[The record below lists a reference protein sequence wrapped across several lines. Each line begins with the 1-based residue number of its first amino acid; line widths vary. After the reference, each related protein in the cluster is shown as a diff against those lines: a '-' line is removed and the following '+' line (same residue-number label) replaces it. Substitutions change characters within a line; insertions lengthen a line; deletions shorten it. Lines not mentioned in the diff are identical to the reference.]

1 MNKAELKKL
10 KLAAKEM
17 STSLDTFSII
27 GNDFSC
33 RWNGTEFIWTP
44 PSGFAFKATAK
55 EVIKYIADGK
65 YINNYCF
72 SYGDSEEI
80 D

>member
-1 MNKAELKKL
+1 MTKTELKKL
-10 KLAAKEM
+10 KVAAKSM
-17 STSLDTFSII
+17 LTDTDTFNIV
-27 GNDFSC
+27 GDAFSC

-65 YINNYCF
+65 YINDYCF
-72 SYGDSEEI
+72 SYGDCEEI
-80 D
+80 A